1 MEDSTKKDVNEI
13 LILIREKANGLKCQL
28 CGNDEFAIMERK
40 ACLFYPEK
48 NVPVIS
54 ANRLPGKWYYAVTCK
69 CCGNTLFFDEG
80 AFE

>member
-1 MEDSTKKDVNEI
+1 MKFSF
-13 LILIREKANGLKCQL
+13 LLEKRPMVLNANFA
-28 CGNDEFAIMERK
+28 GNDEFAIMERK